1 MAVFYDATAV
11 VGRTPLVRLA
21 RLFDGPVTVLAK
33 LEFMNPGGSVK
44 DRVGVAIIDAAEESG
59 ALLPGGVIVEA
70 TSGNTGIALAW
81 AGAARGYKVILAMP
95 ESMSV
100 ERRALLQG
108 YGAKLVLTPASLGM
122 AGAVAEAER
131 LVAATPG
138 AVLARQFDNPAN
150 PAIHRDTTAQ
160 EIWDDTE
167 GDVDYV
173 IAGVGTGGTITGVGQ
188 ALGKRRPEIKMIAVE
203 PAESPLLS
211 QGHAGPHGIQGIGA
225 NFVPSVLDR
234 SVITEVITVDTA
246 TAIDWARRAATTE
259 GLLVGISAGAAL
271 AAAAVIAARPEATGK
286 TLVVI
291 IPDGGDRY
299 LSTPLFDFK

>member
-271 AAAAVIAARPEATGK
+271 AAAAVIAARPEAIGK